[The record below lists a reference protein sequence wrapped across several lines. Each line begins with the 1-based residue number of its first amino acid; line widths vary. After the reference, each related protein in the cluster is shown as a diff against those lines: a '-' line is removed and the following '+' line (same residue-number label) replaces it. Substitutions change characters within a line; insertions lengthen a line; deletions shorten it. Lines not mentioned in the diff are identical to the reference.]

1 MLTTLEQLETLY
13 GLPHERAVRKE
24 IAFLNEDYQAMVRAS
39 QYPNPSLGTPR
50 TRRKARDVTWL
61 GL

>member
-24 IAFLNEDYQAMVRAS
+24 IPFLNEDYQAMVRAS
-39 QYPNPSLGTPR
+39 PLVVVSSSGPVSSP
-50 TRRKARDVTWL
+50 
-61 GL
+61 

>member
-24 IAFLNEDYQAMVRAS
+24 IAFLNEDYQAMVRAL
-39 QYPNPSLGTPR
+39 SLIHI
-50 TRRKARDVTWL
+50 
-61 GL
+61 